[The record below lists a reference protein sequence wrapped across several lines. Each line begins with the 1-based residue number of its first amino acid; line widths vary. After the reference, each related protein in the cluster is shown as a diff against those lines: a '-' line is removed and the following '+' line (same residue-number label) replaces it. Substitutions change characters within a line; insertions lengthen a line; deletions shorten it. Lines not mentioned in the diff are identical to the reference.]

1 MDVREEKHFNLAL
14 QVSNFRTALT
24 GFEKLVERIAAQ
36 KRDERAGF
44 FIQKEGKISDHRAVH
59 LGPLIR
65 PGKSFKPSWR
75 SNIA

>member
-1 MDVREEKHFNLAL
+1 MDIREEKHFNLAL
-14 QVSNFRTALT
+14 QVSNFRTALR
-24 GFEKLVERIAAQ
+24 GFEKLVECVAAQ

-44 FIQKEGKISDHRAVH
+44 FIQKEGKISDHRAVQ